1 MIEAGGQGRHL
12 HLRALRWRG
21 QGDRDHRRSCRDQ
34 KDPRSSRAPGRGYDA
49 RVLTLCPSAATSTI
63 AGLGGTRLTA
73 APSLTPGRKA
83 GLTLRQSVAC
93 ACWLERSI
101 SRRGTHPQHEG
112 GGTVDSTAAVQL
124 DRSSSSPYIS
134 TQTGSF
140 SSKRVLI
147 LATLHRHLRWRGDD
161 ITGPRR
167 PRFQRATP
175 YLWLPEKFSSRAQAG
190 HRPSAWRQS
199 RADTREF
206 NRDGF
211 SQTRRAVNG
220 KMIGVGIEPFTVL
233 EYLASR
239 TIAK

>member
-1 MIEAGGQGRHL
+1 MIEAGGQDRRL

-49 RVLTLCPSAATSTI
+49 RVLTL
-63 AGLGGTRLTA
+63 
-73 APSLTPGRKA
+73 
-83 GLTLRQSVAC
+83 RQSVAC

-112 GGTVDSTAAVQL
+112 GGNADSTAAVQH

-175 YLWLPEKFSSRAQAG
+175 YLWLPEKFSSRAQAE